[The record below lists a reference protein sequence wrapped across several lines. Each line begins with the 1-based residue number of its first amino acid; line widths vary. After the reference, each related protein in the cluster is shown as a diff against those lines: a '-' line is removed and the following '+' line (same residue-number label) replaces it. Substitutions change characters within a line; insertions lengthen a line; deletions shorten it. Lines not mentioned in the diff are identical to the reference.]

1 MTQLNCE
8 EVFFV
13 SRLTRNLSKGRGGR
27 ARGVQSEVSGTKE
40 QDGESASHE
49 NSVCEMELD
58 VARGMYIGFLLQSTG
73 GDGPL
78 HGQLIKIASDAAILA
93 GGVISMQSSSH
104 LFHRWDSQGALQFLS
119 RLSNCLW
126 GKILLF

>member
-8 EVFFV
+8 EISFV
-13 SRLTRNLSKGRGGR
+13 SRLTRNLSKGREGR
-27 ARGVQSEVSGTKE
+27 AGDVQSKVSGTKE

-49 NSVCEMELD
+49 NLVCEVELD

-73 GDGPL
+73 GNDSL

-104 LFHRWDSQGALQFLS
+104 LFHRWDSQEALQFLS
-119 RLSNCLW
+119 
-126 GKILLF
+126 